1 MTAGGARLYQIAA
14 TAAIAFIVW
23 GSLFPFTFHLVS
35 FAEAGGLLWRTRGF
49 VFDVAAWSLTDIA
62 SNALLFIPMGI
73 FVSATLEPT
82 RLVRHSFLRVVGFA
96 FLLSVAVEFGQG
108 FVRWR
113 TPSLLDVT
121 SAALGAGVGF
131 FVWRVARGSIDAAF
145 AGLGRTWR
153 SSTRVERTL
162 LLYGAL
168 FACAWLVPFDVT
180 IRPNEVLDKYQHQ
193 RLILPFRVLTRCGN
207 QTGADRDFC
216 GGGPTRR
223 HRAGLRQFSRHL
235 AVATA
240 CDDARHAMASCP
252 GAGSGAGVFA
262 NDRCHGILRRPSR
275 RYRRCSCRSAN
286 AYVGPHTER

>member
-1 MTAGGARLYQIAA
+1 MTAGGAGLYPMAA

-35 FAEAGGLLWRTRGF
+35 FTEAGGLLWRTRDF

-73 FVSATLEPT
+73 FVSATLERT
-82 RLVRHSFLRVVGFA
+82 RLVRHSFLRVVGLG

-131 FVWRVARGSIDAAF
+131 FVWRVARGSIDAAI
-145 AGLGRTWR
+145 AVLGRTWR

-162 LLYGAL
+162 LIYGAL

-193 RLILPFRVLTRCGN
+193 RLILPFRYSPDAATRLELVVTFVAAVPLGVIARVCGSS
-207 QTGADRDFC
+207 
-216 GGGPTRR
+216 
-223 HRAGLRQFSRHL
+223 AGTWRSLP
-235 AVATA
+235 
-240 CDDARHAMASCP
+240 HAMALATLWLLALEVAQVPVFSRTTDAMEFFAALP
-252 GAGSGAGVFA
+252 GATLGAAVA
-262 NDRCHGILRRPSR
+262 QLMR
-275 RYRRCSCRSAN
+275 A
-286 AYVGPHTER
+286 